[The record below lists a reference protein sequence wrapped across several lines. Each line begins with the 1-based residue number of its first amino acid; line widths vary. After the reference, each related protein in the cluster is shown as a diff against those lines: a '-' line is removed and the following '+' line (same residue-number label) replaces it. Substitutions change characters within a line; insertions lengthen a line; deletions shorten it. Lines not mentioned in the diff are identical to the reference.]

1 MKKIKAW
8 YTNQFYPWYSKT
20 WVARRLVPWFVH
32 WKVLIIGLGA
42 AIAMP
47 IQDLIQN
54 GQTPSTKILV
64 WSGVIAA
71 ASYLARNLRGQWSTI
86 MGIVSTWITTYW
98 THNQAGI
105 KTTWLQLI
113 LQAIGLYFAA
123 VMPPAKSIGY
133 EQSPPIEKAKQEGED
148 KVTTMASPNPP
159 SAP

>member
-1 MKKIKAW
+1 MKKIKKW
-8 YTNQFYPWYSKT
+8 WTDKLIPWYSKT
-20 WVARRLVPWFVH
+20 WIARHFVPWFIK

-54 GQTPSTKILV
+54 GKTPSTKILV
-64 WSGVIAA
+64 WSCVIAG
-71 ASYLARNLRGQWSTI
+71 ASYLARNLRGQWATI

-133 EQSPPIEKAKQEGED
+133 EQSKPIEEAKKEGEE
-148 KVTTMASPNPP
+148 KITTLASPNPP
-159 SAP
+159 SEP